1 MTSVTILKSVFYK
14 NTNEHNLYW
23 NNISNAGK
31 KLFVEN
37 EIEEVIAED
46 FETDRFNILSFLE
59 KHNLCDSF
67 NIALKP
73 SGLSFLSEKEGNS
86 FNSEVDWWSQSPS
99 FNLNIFYTLLNSLNV
114 LNDFKMFMIE
124 ERMQYHQLCCDC
136 GYPLIVPENIKF
148 LLLSH
153 ITWDV

>member
-1 MTSVTILKSVFYK
+1 LKEIIILKSVFYT
-14 NTNEHNLYW
+14 NTNEHNLHW
-23 NNISNAGK
+23 NNLTSAGK
-31 KLFVEN
+31 KLFVES

-67 NIALKP
+67 NIALKS

-114 LNDFKMFMIE
+114 LNDFKKFMME

-136 GYPLIVPENIKF
+136 GYPVIVPENIKF
-148 LLLSH
+148 SLLSH